1 MDKEQTK
8 QAILGFAEFFKGITG
23 NQDLKI
29 PSEIAEKYGIEVQTE
44 EEQERQITE

>member
-23 NQDLKI
+23 NQNLKI
-29 PSEIAEKYGIEVQTE
+29 PSDIAEKYGIEKVD
-44 EEQERQITE
+44 RA